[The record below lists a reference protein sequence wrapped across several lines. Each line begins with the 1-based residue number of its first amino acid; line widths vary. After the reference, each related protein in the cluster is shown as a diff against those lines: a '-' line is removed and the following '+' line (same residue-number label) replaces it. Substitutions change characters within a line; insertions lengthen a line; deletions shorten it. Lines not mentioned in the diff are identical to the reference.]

1 MARSARRRQ
10 FVPEIVTG
18 RLVRQFALALSLA
31 WLAAAAAAQDSAAT
45 GVQQTAREW
54 LALTDRGDAA
64 GSYAAAAQQFK
75 RAVTAERWAQALM
88 AARNPFGALE
98 RRSVLSTTFPKS
110 FPGAP
115 DGTYALVLFH
125 ASFSKKADAQET
137 VTLERES
144 DGVWRVVG
152 YFIR

>member
-1 MARSARRRQ
+1 
-10 FVPEIVTG
+10 VTGGG
-18 RLVRQFALALSLA
+18 RLVRQAALALSLA
-31 WLAAAAAAQDSAAT
+31 WFAVAATAQDAAAT

-64 GSYAAAAQQFK
+64 ASYAAAAQQFK
-75 RAVTAERWAQALM
+75 RAVTVERWTQALL
-88 AARNPFGALE
+88 AARNPLGALE
-98 RRSVLSTTFPKS
+98 RRSVLSTKFQKS

-115 DGTYALVLFH
+115 DGTYALVLFR
-125 ASFSKKADAQET
+125 ASFSKKTEARET

-144 DGVWRVVG
+144 DGAWRVVG